1 MRYCLEGD
9 IMPKVRVTKDD
20 ILNISFD
27 MVRIN
32 GIDNLNA
39 RRIAKELNCSVQPIF
54 FNFSNMDDLKKS
66 VLIKCC
72 DYFYE
77 FVSNLFDEKIP
88 PYKQVGINYIKFAK
102 EEPNL
107 FKLLFMSDNDL
118 SMIENNKSVDIIK
131 QYIGKSLPLSDFDID
146 SFHLKMWIFTQGL
159 ATLTL
164 NNNLKLTDEQISSL
178 LTNEFKALSLYEK
191 NK

>member
-1 MRYCLEGD
+1 
-9 IMPKVRVTKDD
+9 MPKVRVTKDD

-77 FVSNLFDEKIP
+77 FVSNLFDEEIP

-102 EEPNL
+102 EEPIL
-107 FKLLFMSDNDL
+107 FKILFLDKNAFNKTLLESETESF
-118 SMIENNKSVDIIK
+118 KIIK
-131 QYIGKSLPLSDFDID
+131 SFISSSTKIEDVNDFH
-146 SFHLKMWIFTQGL
+146 FQMWIFTHGL
-159 ATLTL
+159 ACILAS
-164 NNNLKLTDEQISSL
+164 NNYDLSDNDISNLLSKQ
-178 LTNEFKALSLYEK
+178 FKALVYLNNGKEEYNE
-191 NK
+191 

>member
-1 MRYCLEGD
+1 
-9 IMPKVRVTKDD
+9 MPKVRVTKDD

-77 FVSNLFDEKIP
+77 FVSNLFDEEIP

-118 SMIENNKSVDIIK
+118 SMLENNKSVDIIK

-159 ATLTL
+159 ATLVL

-191 NK
+191 NI

>member
-1 MRYCLEGD
+1 MCYCFEGD
-9 IMPKVRVTKDD
+9 IVPKVKVTKDD

-77 FVSNLFDEKIP
+77 FVSNLFDEEIP

-131 QYIGKSLPLSDFDID
+131 QYIGKALPLSDFDID

-159 ATLTL
+159 ATLVL
-164 NNNLKLTDEQISSL
+164 NSNLKLTDEQISSL
-178 LTNEFKALSLYEK
+178 LTEEFIALSLYEK

>member
-1 MRYCLEGD
+1 
-9 IMPKVRVTKDD
+9 MPKVRVTKDD

-77 FVSNLFDEKIP
+77 FVSNLFDEEIP

-118 SMIENNKSVDIIK
+118 SMLENNKSVDIIK

-146 SFHLKMWIFTQGL
+146 SFYLKMWIFTQGL
-159 ATLTL
+159 ATLVL

>member
-1 MRYCLEGD
+1 MRYCFGD
-9 IMPKVRVTKDD
+9 DIVPKVKVTKDD

-77 FVSNLFDEKIP
+77 FVSNLFDKEIP

-159 ATLTL
+159 ATLVL
-164 NNNLKLTDEQISSL
+164 NSNLKLTDEQISSL
-178 LTNEFKALSLYEK
+178 LTEEFKALSLYEK